1 MPAPALTTAMIL
13 NKYISELVTCRD
25 CGYADLQDYFRLYD
39 FTGDGHDIHFICDPC
54 YDKRCPAPLP
64 ESVQTEPLG
73 FRERFQQN
81 FRPTPTDL
89 VGMIFLSASLLML
102 CLISVLA
109 GGGK

>member
-25 CGYADLQDYFRLYD
+25 CGYADFQDYFRLYD

-64 ESVQTEPLG
+64 ESIT
-73 FRERFQQN
+73 FRERFERDFQ
-81 FRPTPTDL
+81 PTPADVFGL
-89 VGMIFLSASLLML
+89 LFLSIPLLLL